1 MVTEFSVL
9 NSEDK
14 KLQIYNYSLK
24 IGCLSK
30 EYYTKKFLKEIED
43 IEELDITKIS
53 PNIFDQT
60 LDSSIPDL
68 ECSNTVNTENYTFL
82 NLKKIKIGTRWGVYY
97 IVIGKHVPNNLLNLN
112 HLVCVDAR
120 GTICIQCEKKCGVE
134 YRPILEY
141 MPEVK

>member
-1 MVTEFSVL
+1 MAVHAEKYIFESKKKTRDRENKLKKLVTEFSVL

-68 ECSNTVNTENYTFL
+68 ECSNTENYTFL
-82 NLKKIKIGTRWGVYY
+82 NL
-97 IVIGKHVPNNLLNLN
+97 
-112 HLVCVDAR
+112 
-120 GTICIQCEKKCGVE
+120 
-134 YRPILEY
+134 
-141 MPEVK
+141 